1 MAKPKILQQL
11 NAEAS
16 SQILLKTDPDVA
28 MEAATKQYVDNSGGI
43 FYAIYGTTT
52 YDEIVE
58 AFNQGKGIKALYSD
72 TTSYVYIYDLIT
84 RPTGSNT
91 LYFAANNAYITQNL
105 SAQRYYFSINSSSVW
120 SQSYEAYYQTGS
132 SLYTSGSQTPISSSS
147 ITRYYRP
154 ILVSQH
160 EPTSSDGK
168 VGDIWVVY
176 SNE

>member
-1 MAKPKILQQL
+1 MSKPKILQQL

-58 AFNQGKGIKALYSD
+58 AFNQGKGVKALYSN
-72 TTSYVYIYDLIT
+72 TSSYIYIFDLVT

-91 LYFAANNAYITQNL
+91 LYFAANNTNLDVSDLGAIKYYIYITSTNAW
-105 SAQRYYFSINSSSVW
+105 STGRTYYNN
-120 SQSYEAYYQTGS
+120 
-132 SLYTSGSQTPISSSS
+132 ISSSLQQTS
-147 ITRYYRP
+147 ATTPLSSGVRYHRP
-154 ILVSQH
+154 IL
-160 EPTSSDGK
+160 TSTNPPSSTDGR

-176 SNE
+176 NNE